1 MCTGAGK
8 VPRASVHRP
17 DSTSRSPSKMRPM
30 SFGQQGGP
38 PSQWD
43 PWKPQSQQPWSSGG
57 GEQTPDW
64 AALAEASETRN
75 RRRRL
80 FFIVG
85 GALATLGI
93 GTAVAM
99 AVVSANNGDDQANK
113 PTSSLPATADIP
125 SATGTAPSF
134 APTSAPPPLDPKEF
148 IASKAKDTDPLS
160 AKLLFPGTQLTMGS
174 TVYKKGETSDTK
186 NCAAADTVQAS
197 LGKILKADGCTQF
210 MRVSYT
216 KDGVSV
222 TVGVAVFDTEALAQK
237 AKGQVNTKKDIV
249 KSLSGGAVKPFCN
262 AAICR
267 TTSNSYGRYAYF
279 TISGFASGK
288 NVTEKDTAVFSIGD
302 NLAEFTFRQIHRRGE
317 AQASTAAG
325 E

>member
-1 MCTGAGK
+1 
-8 VPRASVHRP
+8 
-17 DSTSRSPSKMRPM
+17 M

-64 AALAEASETRN
+64 AALAEASEIRN

-85 GALATLGI
+85 GALATVAI

-99 AVVSANNGDDQANK
+99 AVVSASGDDDEANK
-113 PTSSLPATADIP
+113 PTSSAPAAAIP

-134 APTSAPPPLDPKEF
+134 APTSAPPPLDPQDF
-148 IASKAKDTDPLS
+148 ISSKAKDTAPLG
-160 AKLLFPGTQLTMGS
+160 AQILYPGTQLTMGS
-174 TVYKKGETSDTK
+174 TVYKKGTTSDTK
-186 NCAAADTVQAS
+186 NCAATDTVQPS
-197 LGKILKADGCTQF
+197 LGKILTANGCTQF

-222 TVGVAVFDTEALAQK
+222 TVGVAVFDTEAKAAK

-249 KSLSGGAVKPFCN
+249 KSLSGGAVKAFCN
-262 AAICR
+262 SAICR

-279 TISGFASGK
+279 TIAGFTDGK
-288 NVTEKDTAVFSIGD
+288 NVTEKDTAVFGIGD

-317 AQASTAAG
+317 AQASTAAS

>member
-1 MCTGAGK
+1 
-8 VPRASVHRP
+8 
-17 DSTSRSPSKMRPM
+17 M

-64 AALAEASETRN
+64 AALAEASEIRN

-85 GALATLGI
+85 GALATVAI

-99 AVVSANNGDDQANK
+99 AVVSANGSDDEANK
-113 PTSSLPATADIP
+113 PTSSLPAAAIP

-134 APTSAPPPLDPKEF
+134 APTSAPPPLDPKDF
-148 IASKAKDTDPLS
+148 IASKAKDTAPLS
-160 AKLLFPGTQLTMGS
+160 ARILYPGTQLTMGS
-174 TVYKKGETSDTK
+174 TVYKKGTTSDTK
-186 NCAAADTVQAS
+186 NCAAADTVQAG
-197 LGKILKADGCTQF
+197 LGKILTGNSCTQF

-222 TVGVAVFDTEALAQK
+222 TVGVAVFDTEAQAAK
-237 AKGQVNTKKDIV
+237 AKSQVNTKKDIV

-262 AAICR
+262 SAICR

-279 TISGFASGK
+279 TIAGFASGK
-288 NVTEKDTAVFSIGD
+288 NVTEKDTAVFSIGN

>member
-1 MCTGAGK
+1 
-8 VPRASVHRP
+8 
-17 DSTSRSPSKMRPM
+17 M

-64 AALAEASETRN
+64 AALAEASEIRN
-75 RRRRL
+75 KRRRL

-85 GALATLGI
+85 GALATVAI

-99 AVVSANNGDDQANK
+99 AVVSANGSGDEANK
-113 PTSSLPATADIP
+113 PASSLSSAAIP

-134 APTSAPPPLDPKEF
+134 APTSVPPPLDPKDF
-148 IASKAKDTDPLS
+148 IASKAKDTAPLS
-160 AKLLFPGTQLTMGS
+160 ARILYPGTQLTMGS
-174 TVYKKGETSDTK
+174 TVYKKGTTSDTK
-186 NCAAADTVQAS
+186 NCSATDTVQAS
-197 LGKILKADGCTQF
+197 LGKILKANGCTQF

-222 TVGVAVFDTEALAQK
+222 TVGVAVFDTEAQAAK

-249 KSLSGGAVKPFCN
+249 RSLSGGAVKAFCN
-262 AAICR
+262 SAICR

-279 TISGFASGK
+279 TIAGFASGK
-288 NVTEKDTAVFSIGD
+288 NVTEQDTPVFSIGN